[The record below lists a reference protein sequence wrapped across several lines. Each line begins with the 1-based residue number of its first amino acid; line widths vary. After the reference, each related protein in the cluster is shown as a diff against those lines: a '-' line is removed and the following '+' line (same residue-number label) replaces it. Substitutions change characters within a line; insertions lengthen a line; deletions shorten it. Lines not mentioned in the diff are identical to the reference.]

1 MSMVNVLCPEYEPQL
16 CASVYL
22 ESVLSIEFTDIAA
35 KDIWTPDNGEVLR
48 GHPRTVGVQRHLV
61 QVPHQKVD
69 RPEITRQRRIYHR
82 GALQVDGMGWD
93 GSLGGESK

>member
-1 MSMVNVLCPEYEPQL
+1 MSHFTFLKIHHRLKCQWLTFSEYEAQL
-16 CASVYL
+16 CASAYL
-22 ESVLSIEFTDIAA
+22 ESVLSVELTDIAA

-69 RPEITRQRRIYHR
+69 RPEIKRQKRIYH
-82 GALQVDGMGWD
+82 GVW
-93 GSLGGESK
+93 